1 MFREPRDD
9 EDARRERRAAAKA
22 RWDRLRRTG
31 VAVTNMSSRPVR
43 GVGRAEVAVT
53 GSGALSAL
61 PPPPPPPPLVDLFGG
76 DEAAAEAFREEKFM
90 RDVKDAEDDIEFPD
104 DDGDDDGDVRALGSS
119 SSSRANEERVQ
130 RVERVARVAL
140 ARTTHSVWSYD
151 PLDAMLAKP
160 PLAIDQTQP
169 HERLLSRSPL
179 ERLAVFADARA
190 RRLELKSVV
199 TTVQSDDRRPIFDEI
214 RDAKTDPLALRERQR
229 SEANARNAG
238 LGWKRAKANRAS
250 YDGTAEEEENVAPG
264 GKTRQE
270 KTRRL
275 SPARF
280 ASVRADG
287 DAYVNP
293 RLVRLAA
300 RGRGEAAPST
310 PGEAYTNP
318 RLERLEAG
326 KPREMARAETEKDGI
341 ATREL

>member
-1 MFREPRDD
+1 
-9 EDARRERRAAAKA
+9 
-22 RWDRLRRTG
+22 
-31 VAVTNMSSRPVR
+31 
-43 GVGRAEVAVT
+43 
-53 GSGALSAL
+53 
-61 PPPPPPPPLVDLFGG
+61 
-76 DEAAAEAFREEKFM
+76 
-90 RDVKDAEDDIEFPD
+90 
-104 DDGDDDGDVRALGSS
+104 
-119 SSSRANEERVQ
+119 
-130 RVERVARVAL
+130 
-140 ARTTHSVWSYD
+140 
-151 PLDAMLAKP
+151 
-160 PLAIDQTQP
+160 
-169 HERLLSRSPL
+169 LSRSPL

-190 RRLELKSVV
+190 RRLELKSVRV

-214 RDAKTDPLALRERQR
+214 RDANTDPLALRERQR

-250 YDGTAEEEENVAPG
+250 HDGTAEEEENVAPG

>member
-1 MFREPRDD
+1 
-9 EDARRERRAAAKA
+9 
-22 RWDRLRRTG
+22 
-31 VAVTNMSSRPVR
+31 MSSRPVR

-104 DDGDDDGDVRALGSS
+104 DDGDDDGDVRARLKNGSS
-119 SSSRANEERVQ
+119 SSSRANEE
-130 RVERVARVAL
+130 
-140 ARTTHSVWSYD
+140 THSVWSYD

-190 RRLELKSVV
+190 RRLELKSVRV
-199 TTVQSDDRRPIFDEI
+199 TTAQSDDRGPDRRPIFDEI
-214 RDAKTDPLALRERQR
+214 RDAMTDPLALRERQR

-250 YDGTAEEEENVAPG
+250 HDGTAAEEENVAPG

>member
-119 SSSRANEERVQ
+119 SSSRTKNASN
-130 RVERVARVAL
+130 ARAR
-140 ARTTHSVWSYD
+140 RTTHSVWSYD

-160 PLAIDQTQP
+160 PLAIDQT
-169 HERLLSRSPL
+169 RRTSGCC
-179 ERLAVFADARA
+179 RA
-190 RRLELKSVV
+190 R
-199 TTVQSDDRRPIFDEI
+199 PW
-214 RDAKTDPLALRERQR
+214 
-229 SEANARNAG
+229 NAWPSSRT
-238 LGWKRAKANRAS
+238 RARVGSN
-250 YDGTAEEEENVAPG
+250 
-264 GKTRQE
+264 
-270 KTRRL
+270 
-275 SPARF
+275 
-280 ASVRADG
+280 
-287 DAYVNP
+287 
-293 RLVRLAA
+293 
-300 RGRGEAAPST
+300 
-310 PGEAYTNP
+310 
-318 RLERLEAG
+318 
-326 KPREMARAETEKDGI
+326 
-341 ATREL
+341 

>member
-1 MFREPRDD
+1 
-9 EDARRERRAAAKA
+9 
-22 RWDRLRRTG
+22 
-31 VAVTNMSSRPVR
+31 
-43 GVGRAEVAVT
+43 
-53 GSGALSAL
+53 
-61 PPPPPPPPLVDLFGG
+61 VDLFGG

-104 DDGDDDGDVRALGSS
+104 DDGDDDGDVR
-119 SSSRANEERVQ
+119 
-130 RVERVARVAL
+130 

-199 TTVQSDDRRPIFDEI
+199 TTAQSDDRRPIFDEI
-214 RDAKTDPLALRERQR
+214 RDAMTDPLALRERQR

-293 RLVRLAA
+293 RLVRL
-300 RGRGEAAPST
+300 
-310 PGEAYTNP
+310 
-318 RLERLEAG
+318 EAG
-326 KPREMARAETEKDGI
+326 KPRETARVETFH
-341 ATREL
+341 

>member
-1 MFREPRDD
+1 
-9 EDARRERRAAAKA
+9 
-22 RWDRLRRTG
+22 
-31 VAVTNMSSRPVR
+31 
-43 GVGRAEVAVT
+43 
-53 GSGALSAL
+53 
-61 PPPPPPPPLVDLFGG
+61 VDLFGG

-119 SSSRANEERVQ
+119 SSTRATRS
-130 RVERVARVAL
+130 
-140 ARTTHSVWSYD
+140 TTHSVWSYD

-190 RRLELKSVV
+190 RRLELKSVRV

-214 RDAKTDPLALRERQR
+214 RDANTDPLALRERQR

-250 YDGTAEEEENVAPG
+250 HDGTAAEEENVAPG

>member
-119 SSSRANEERVQ
+119 SSSRANEERV
-130 RVERVARVAL
+130 ERVARVAR

-160 PLAIDQTQP
+160 PLAIDQTRPP